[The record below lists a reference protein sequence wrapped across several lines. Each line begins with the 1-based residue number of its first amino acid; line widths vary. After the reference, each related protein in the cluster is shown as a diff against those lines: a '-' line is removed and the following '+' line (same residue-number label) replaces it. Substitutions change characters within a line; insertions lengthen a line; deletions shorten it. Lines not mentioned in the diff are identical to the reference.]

1 MLGSGAVMECD
12 GVWPAEAR
20 KTAST
25 GVCSVVSEEDQ
36 EVG

>member
-12 GVWPAEAR
+12 GVWPAKAP
-20 KTAST
+20 KTATS

-36 EVG
+36 DVG